1 MPVGKKATTQPGR
14 DSGLPDVAPIA
25 KKKAATQPGRDSG
38 RPDVAHLSLLVS
50 LGERV
55 RARRRALG
63 LTLRDLG
70 QASDLSERFLV
81 LLEGGRANVS
91 ILRLDAI
98 ARALGTTVAALLTD
112 PPSDQPPLPAS
123 RGPLVALLGLRGAGK
138 TTLGSLAAARLSVP
152 FIELDSRVVA
162 RAGMS
167 LGEIFEMQGAAYFRR
182 LEREELERLV
192 SAGERG
198 IVATSGSL
206 VTDHD
211 SFELVR
217 RVAVTVWLRARP
229 QDHFQRVIDQG
240 DARPMANRAGAM
252 DELKALLRARRA
264 LYELADHVIDTSALG
279 LERSIDKLVK
289 IVNAAG
295 RDGSNRFALA
305 PA

>member
-1 MPVGKKATTQPGR
+1 
-14 DSGLPDVAPIA
+14 VAQLA
-25 KKKAATQPGRDSG
+25 
-38 RPDVAHLSLLVS
+38 LLLG

-70 QASDLSERFLV
+70 QASGVSERFLV

-91 ILRLDAI
+91 ILRLDAV
-98 ARALGTTVAALLTD
+98 ARALGTTAAALLAET
-112 PPSDQPPLPAS
+112 PSEQPPLPAS

-138 TTLGSLAAARLSVP
+138 TTLGSLAASRLSIP

-167 LGEIFEMQGAAYFRR
+167 LGELFEMQGAAYFRR

-192 SAGERG
+192 ATGERG

-264 LYELADHVIDTSALG
+264 LYELADHVIDTSTLG

>member
-1 MPVGKKATTQPGR
+1 VAAGKKPSTQPEK
-14 DSGLPDVAPIA
+14 DLA
-25 KKKAATQPGRDSG
+25 
-38 RPDVAHLSLLVS
+38 RPDVLQHPLLLE

-55 RARRRALG
+55 RSRRRALG
-63 LTLRDLG
+63 LTLRDLA
-70 QASDLSERFLV
+70 QTSDVSERFLV

-98 ARALGTTVAALLTD
+98 ARALDTTASALLAATPTEQ
-112 PPSDQPPLPAS
+112 PPSPAP

-138 TTLGSLAAARLSVP
+138 TTLGSLAASRLAVP

-167 LGEIFEMQGAAYFRR
+167 LGELFEMHGAAYFRR

-192 SAGERG
+192 ASGERG
-198 IVATSGSL
+198 ILATSGSL

-279 LERSIDKLVK
+279 LERSIDRLVK

-295 RDGSNRFALA
+295 RGSSNRFAPA

>member
-1 MPVGKKATTQPGR
+1 VGQ
-14 DSGLPDVAPIA
+14 
-25 KKKAATQPGRDSG
+25 
-38 RPDVAHLSLLVS
+38 HSLLVD
-50 LGERV
+50 LGERL

-63 LTLRDLG
+63 LTLRDLA
-70 QASDLSERFLV
+70 QTSDVSERFLV

-98 ARALGTTVAALLTD
+98 ARALDTTASALLAAT
-112 PPSDQPPLPAS
+112 PSEQPLPSPAP

-138 TTLGSLAAARLSVP
+138 TTLGSLAASRLAVP

-167 LGEIFEMQGAAYFRR
+167 LGEIFEMHGAAYFRR

-192 SAGERG
+192 TAGERG
-198 IVATSGSL
+198 IIATSGSL

-279 LERSIDKLVK
+279 LERSIDRLVK

>member
-1 MPVGKKATTQPGR
+1 MAAGKRTSTQPGR
-14 DSGLPDVAPIA
+14 DSARSEVS
-25 KKKAATQPGRDSG
+25 QP
-38 RPDVAHLSLLVS
+38 SLLVD

-63 LTLRDLG
+63 LTLRDLA
-70 QASDLSERFLV
+70 QTSDVSERFLV

-91 ILRLDAI
+91 ILNLDAI
-98 ARALGTTVAALLTD
+98 ARALDTTAAALLAD
-112 PPSDQPPLPAS
+112 PPSAPPAS
-123 RGPLVALLGLRGAGK
+123 PAPRGPLVALLGLRGAGK
-138 TTLGSLAAARLSVP
+138 TTLGSLAAARLALP

-167 LGEIFEMQGAAYFRR
+167 LGEIFEMHGAAYFRR

-192 SAGERG
+192 STGERG

-206 VTDHD
+206 VTDHE

-252 DELKALLRARRA
+252 DELEALLRARRA

-279 LERSIDKLVK
+279 LERSIDRLVK

-295 RDGSNRFALA
+295 RSGSKKFALSSA
-305 PA
+305 